1 MASSK
6 QSGRRTRRSHALGA
20 CKTCRRRHAKCDQ
33 KRPTC
38 QMCRATGVV
47 CEGFVDEIRWM
58 SDRKSQPSSGTA
70 TGKANDPE
78 KQGPRRHLYT
88 EKSRVSMSDALS
100 ADLVS
105 GSIDASLA
113 EIENRSRDAGRPSQG
128 DVVVGPFSVLDFS
141 LTGPKS
147 ASRAQPADETT
158 VANDM
163 VLSSGNTLPEGA
175 SGVSPALSQDSLA
188 YMNDLLQWSDILS
201 LDPQLHSATLS
212 GTLDLGDW
220 LPLDLGT
227 QAPILEHNLL
237 GEAPSL
243 MDDTA
248 AVYNSGPENDCVS
261 KMISAVDK
269 NPPDVLA
276 DAHFLLRHFQD
287 HVISRMM
294 AVPLDQKS
302 PWKILNVPSAVV
314 TYSDITFL
322 GSQNITHA
330 RLANLYCL
338 LACSALHLTVNPSM
352 RTPDSTERWK
362 PVAEYAYHLAKDH
375 MQMSLKHETQEP
387 KKAKYKDQLM
397 AICALTEFAVL
408 SGQQQDARCYMIDA
422 ERLLRLRGLPK
433 QRISQKARLLHHTYT
448 WLRIVGES
456 TYVLH
461 NYTPSDTFIEALK
474 NRFRYQRGEN
484 TQAAGYRT
492 SRLDDFLRLDRRP
505 SDSDLDIDEPK
516 EADVGLYDIHLQ
528 DSRKYPA
535 TLYNQIYGV
544 SETWLS
550 LVSQTTRLANV
561 METFRVAREMHPGIN
576 ASLDAWEA
584 LHRRSARLE
593 NMVCTFASRKTEDNI
608 CNSANLLAR
617 SHGCLLQALNSALV
631 IFFYRRIRQVHP
643 AILESQV
650 DKVISALNEFDVALV
665 EADQT
670 GPGTV
675 WPLFIAGCEA
685 TTPARRQ
692 SITALLDKGEARC
705 GFSAYQ
711 TVLEVMK
718 QVWDKQD
725 AHFTRGRGETFP
737 TWLDVVKGK
746 QIWPILA

>member
-1 MASSK
+1 MPWEPAEHVVGVMPNAIKRGLLARCVGQLVWYVRGSLM
-6 QSGRRTRRSHALGA
+6 RSDGWPIGSPNLLRGQQLA
-20 CKTCRRRHAKCDQ
+20 R
-33 KRPTC
+33 
-38 QMCRATGVV
+38 QMMQRSRGLDAISTQNS
-47 CEGFVDEIRWM
+47 E
-58 SDRKSQPSSGTA
+58 
-70 TGKANDPE
+70 ANIS
-78 KQGPRRHLYT
+78 T
-88 EKSRVSMSDALS
+88 SEKSRVSMSDALS

-113 EIENRSRDAGRPSQG
+113 EIENRFRDAERPSQG
-128 DVVVGPFSVLDFS
+128 DIVVGPFSVLDFS
-141 LTGPKS
+141 LTDPKF
-147 ASRAQPADETT
+147 ASSAQPADETT
-158 VANDM
+158 VANDV
-163 VLSSGNTLPEGA
+163 VLSSANTLPEGA
-175 SGVSPALSQDSLA
+175 SGVSPALSQDSIA

-227 QAPILEHNLL
+227 EAPILEHNLL

-248 AVYNSGPENDCVS
+248 AVYNSGPENYSTS
-261 KMISAVDK
+261 KVIPAVDC

-294 AVPLDQKS
+294 AVPIDQKS

-352 RTPDSTERWK
+352 RTSDSTERWK

-397 AICALTEFAVL
+397 AICALTEFAIL
-408 SGQQQDARCYMIDA
+408 TSQQQDARCYMIDA
-422 ERLLRLRGLPK
+422 ERLLRLRG
-433 QRISQKARLLHHTYT
+433 
-448 WLRIVGES
+448 ES
-456 TYVLH
+456 TYALH
-461 NYTPSDTFIEALK
+461 NYTPSDTFMEALK
-474 NRFRYQRGEN
+474 YRFRYQRVEN

-535 TLYNQIYGV
+535 TLYSQIYGV

-561 METFRVAREMHPGIN
+561 METFRVAREMRQGIN
-576 ASLDAWEA
+576 ASLEAWEA

-593 NMVCTFASRKTEDNI
+593 SMICTFASRRTEDNI
-608 CNSANLLAR
+608 CGSANILAR

-650 DKVISALNEFDVALV
+650 DKVISALNEFDVALM

-685 TTPARRQ
+685 TTPDRRQ

-711 TVLEVMK
+711 TVREVMK
-718 QVWDKQD
+718 QVWDRQD
-725 AHFTRGRGETFP
+725 AHFTRSRGEIFP
-737 TWLDVVKGK
+737 TWLDVVKSK

>member
-1 MASSK
+1 
-6 QSGRRTRRSHALGA
+6 
-20 CKTCRRRHAKCDQ
+20 
-33 KRPTC
+33 
-38 QMCRATGVV
+38 
-47 CEGFVDEIRWM
+47 
-58 SDRKSQPSSGTA
+58 
-70 TGKANDPE
+70 
-78 KQGPRRHLYT
+78 
-88 EKSRVSMSDALS
+88 MSDALS

-113 EIENRSRDAGRPSQG
+113 EIETRSRDTERPSQG
-128 DVVVGPFSVLDFS
+128 DIVVGPFAVLDFS
-141 LTGPKS
+141 LTDPKS
-147 ASRAQPADETT
+147 ASRAHPTDETT
-158 VANDM
+158 VAND
-163 VLSSGNTLPEGA
+163 VILPSGDTLPEGA
-175 SGVSPALSQDSLA
+175 SGVSPALSQESIA

-201 LDPQLHSATLS
+201 LDPQLQSATLS
-212 GTLDLGDW
+212 GTFDLGDW

-243 MDDTA
+243 MDDA
-248 AVYNSGPENDCVS
+248 AALYNCGPGQDNAS
-261 KMISAVDK
+261 KMMPSVDS

-352 RTPDSTERWK
+352 RTSDSTERWK

-397 AICALTEFAVL
+397 AICALTEFAV
-408 SGQQQDARCYMIDA
+408 
-422 ERLLRLRGLPK
+422 RLLPNFVR
-433 QRISQKARLLHHTYT
+433 
-448 WLRIVGES
+448 GES
-456 TYVLH
+456 TYALH
-461 NYTPSDTFIEALK
+461 NYTPSDTFMEALK
-474 NRFRYQRGEN
+474 YRFRYQKVEN

-516 EADVGLYDIHLQ
+516 EDDVGLYDIHLQ

-535 TLYNQIYGV
+535 TLYSQIYGV

-561 METFRVAREMHPGIN
+561 METFRVAREMRQGNN
-576 ASLDAWEA
+576 ASLEAWEA

-593 NMVCTFASRKTEDNI
+593 SMVCTFASRRTEDNI
-608 CNSANLLAR
+608 CDSTNILAK

-650 DKVISALNEFDVALV
+650 DKVISSLNEFDVALV
-665 EADQT
+665 EADHT

-685 TTPARRQ
+685 TTPERRQ
-692 SITALLDKGEARC
+692 SITLLLDKGEARC
-705 GFSAYQ
+705 GFSAYH
-711 TVLEVMK
+711 TVRDVMNH
-718 QVWDKQD
+718 VWDKQD
-725 AHFTRGRGETFP
+725 AHFTRSRGEAFP
-737 TWLDVVKGK
+737 TWLDVVKSK

>member
-1 MASSK
+1 
-6 QSGRRTRRSHALGA
+6 
-20 CKTCRRRHAKCDQ
+20 
-33 KRPTC
+33 
-38 QMCRATGVV
+38 
-47 CEGFVDEIRWM
+47 
-58 SDRKSQPSSGTA
+58 
-70 TGKANDPE
+70 
-78 KQGPRRHLYT
+78 
-88 EKSRVSMSDALS
+88 MSDALS

-113 EIENRSRDAGRPSQG
+113 EIETRSRDTERPSQG
-128 DVVVGPFSVLDFS
+128 DIVVGPFAVLDFS
-141 LTGPKS
+141 LTDPKS
-147 ASRAQPADETT
+147 ASRAHPTDETT
-158 VANDM
+158 VAND
-163 VLSSGNTLPEGA
+163 VTLPSGDTLPEGA
-175 SGVSPALSQDSLA
+175 SGVSPALSQESIA

-201 LDPQLHSATLS
+201 LDPQLQSATLS
-212 GTLDLGDW
+212 GTFDLGDW

-243 MDDTA
+243 MDDA
-248 AVYNSGPENDCVS
+248 AALYNCGPGQDNAS
-261 KMISAVDK
+261 KMMPSVDS

-352 RTPDSTERWK
+352 RTSDSTERWK

-397 AICALTEFAVL
+397 AICALTEFAV
-408 SGQQQDARCYMIDA
+408 
-422 ERLLRLRGLPK
+422 RLLPNFVR
-433 QRISQKARLLHHTYT
+433 
-448 WLRIVGES
+448 GES
-456 TYVLH
+456 TYALH
-461 NYTPSDTFIEALK
+461 NYTPSDTFMEALK
-474 NRFRYQRGEN
+474 YRFRYQKVEN

-516 EADVGLYDIHLQ
+516 EDDVGLYDIHLQ

-535 TLYNQIYGV
+535 TLYSQIYGV

-561 METFRVAREMHPGIN
+561 METFRVAREMRQGNN
-576 ASLDAWEA
+576 ASLEAWEA

-593 NMVCTFASRKTEDNI
+593 SMVCTFASRRTEDNI
-608 CNSANLLAR
+608 CDSTNILAK

-650 DKVISALNEFDVALV
+650 DKVISSLNEFDVALV
-665 EADQT
+665 EADHT

-685 TTPARRQ
+685 TTPERRQ
-692 SITALLDKGEARC
+692 SITLLLDKGEARC
-705 GFSAYQ
+705 GFSAYH
-711 TVLEVMK
+711 TVRDVMN
-718 QVWDKQD
+718 QLWDKQD
-725 AHFTRGRGETFP
+725 AHFTRSRGEAFP
-737 TWLDVVKGK
+737 TWLDVVKSK

>member
-1 MASSK
+1 
-6 QSGRRTRRSHALGA
+6 
-20 CKTCRRRHAKCDQ
+20 
-33 KRPTC
+33 
-38 QMCRATGVV
+38 
-47 CEGFVDEIRWM
+47 
-58 SDRKSQPSSGTA
+58 
-70 TGKANDPE
+70 
-78 KQGPRRHLYT
+78 
-88 EKSRVSMSDALS
+88 MSDALS

-113 EIENRSRDAGRPSQG
+113 EIENRSRDAERPSHG
-128 DVVVGPFSVLDFS
+128 DVVVGPFSVLDFR

-158 VANDM
+158 VANDV

-220 LPLDLGT
+220 LPLDLVT

-248 AVYNSGPENDCVS
+248 AVYNSGPENDS
-261 KMISAVDK
+261 APNMIPTVDC

-352 RTPDSTERWK
+352 RTSDSTERWK
-362 PVAEYAYHLAKDH
+362 PVADYAYHLAKDH

-408 SGQQQDARCYMIDA
+408 SGQQQDARCYVIDA

-456 TYVLH
+456 TYALH
-461 NYTPSDTFIEALK
+461 NYTPSDTFMEALK
-474 NRFRYQRGEN
+474 YRFRHQRVEN

-528 DSRKYPA
+528 DSRRYPA
-535 TLYNQIYGV
+535 TLYSQIYGV

-561 METFRVAREMHPGIN
+561 METFRVAREMRPGIS
-576 ASLDAWEA
+576 ASLEAWEA

-593 NMVCTFASRKTEDNI
+593 SMVCTFASRGTEDNI
-608 CNSANLLAR
+608 CGSANTLAR
-617 SHGCLLQALNSALV
+617 LHGCLLQALNSALV

-685 TTPARRQ
+685 TTPDRRLL
-692 SITALLDKGEARC
+692 ITALLDKGEARC

-711 TVLEVMK
+711 TVREVMK
-718 QVWDKQD
+718 QVWDRQD
-725 AHFTRGRGETFP
+725 KHFTRSRGEAFP
-737 TWLDVVKGK
+737 TWLDVVKSK

>member
-1 MASSK
+1 
-6 QSGRRTRRSHALGA
+6 
-20 CKTCRRRHAKCDQ
+20 
-33 KRPTC
+33 
-38 QMCRATGVV
+38 
-47 CEGFVDEIRWM
+47 
-58 SDRKSQPSSGTA
+58 
-70 TGKANDPE
+70 
-78 KQGPRRHLYT
+78 
-88 EKSRVSMSDALS
+88 MSDALS

-113 EIENRSRDAGRPSQG
+113 EIENRFRDAERPSQG
-128 DVVVGPFSVLDFS
+128 DIVVGPFSVLDFS
-141 LTGPKS
+141 LTDPKP

-158 VANDM
+158 VANDV
-163 VLSSGNTLPEGA
+163 VLSSANTLPEGA
-175 SGVSPALSQDSLA
+175 SGVSPALSQDSIA

-243 MDDTA
+243 VDDTA
-248 AVYNSGPENDCVS
+248 AVYNSGPEDYSTS
-261 KMISAVDK
+261 KVIPAVDC

-294 AVPLDQKS
+294 AVPIDQKS

-330 RLANLYCL
+330 RLANLYRL
-338 LACSALHLTVNPSM
+338 LACSALHLTINPSM
-352 RTPDSTERWK
+352 RTSDSTERWK

-397 AICALTEFAVL
+397 AICALTEFAIL
-408 SGQQQDARCYMIDA
+408 SSQQQDARCYMIDA

-456 TYVLH
+456 TYALH
-461 NYTPSDTFIEALK
+461 NYMPSDTFMEALK
-474 NRFRYQRGEN
+474 YRFRNQIVEN

-535 TLYNQIYGV
+535 TLYSQIYGV

-561 METFRVAREMHPGIN
+561 METFRVAREMRQGIN
-576 ASLDAWEA
+576 ASLEAWEA

-593 NMVCTFASRKTEDNI
+593 SMICTFASRRTEDNI
-608 CNSANLLAR
+608 CGSANILAR

-650 DKVISALNEFDVALV
+650 DKVISALNEFDVVLV

-685 TTPARRQ
+685 TTPDRRQ
-692 SITALLDKGEARC
+692 SIMALLDKGEARC
-705 GFSAYQ
+705 GFSAYE
-711 TVLEVMK
+711 TVREVMK
-718 QVWDKQD
+718 QVWDRQD
-725 AHFTRGRGETFP
+725 EHFTRSRGETFP
-737 TWLDVVKGK
+737 TWLDVVKSK

>member
-1 MASSK
+1 
-6 QSGRRTRRSHALGA
+6 
-20 CKTCRRRHAKCDQ
+20 
-33 KRPTC
+33 
-38 QMCRATGVV
+38 MCRATGVV

-58 SDRKSQPSSGTA
+58 SDRKSQPSSGTTA
-70 TGKANDPE
+70 KKANDPE

-113 EIENRSRDAGRPSQG
+113 EIETRSRDTERPSQG
-128 DVVVGPFSVLDFS
+128 DIVVGPFAVLDFS
-141 LTGPKS
+141 LTEPKS
-147 ASRAQPADETT
+147 ASRAHPTDETT
-158 VANDM
+158 VAND
-163 VLSSGNTLPEGA
+163 VILPSGDTLAEGA
-175 SGVSPALSQDSLA
+175 SGVSPALSQESIA

-201 LDPQLHSATLS
+201 LDPQLQSATLS
-212 GTLDLGDW
+212 GTFDLGDW

-227 QAPILEHNLL
+227 QAPMLEHNLL

-248 AVYNSGPENDCVS
+248 ALYHCVPGQDNAS
-261 KMISAVDK
+261 KMVPPVDS

-276 DAHFLLRHFQD
+276 DAHYLLRHFQD

-352 RTPDSTERWK
+352 RTSDSTERWK

-397 AICALTEFAVL
+397 AICALTEFAIL
-408 SGQQQDARCYMIDA
+408 SSQQQDARCYMIDA

-456 TYVLH
+456 TYALH
-461 NYTPSDTFIEALK
+461 NYTPSDAFMEALK
-474 NRFRYQRGEN
+474 YRFRYQKVEN

-516 EADVGLYDIHLQ
+516 EDDVGLYDIHLQ

-535 TLYNQIYGV
+535 TLYSQIYGV

-561 METFRVAREMHPGIN
+561 METFRVAREMRQGNN
-576 ASLDAWEA
+576 ASLEAWEA

-593 NMVCTFASRKTEDNI
+593 SMVCTFASRRTEDNI
-608 CNSANLLAR
+608 CDSTNILAK

-650 DKVISALNEFDVALV
+650 DKVISSLNEFDVALV
-665 EADQT
+665 EADHT

-685 TTPARRQ
+685 TTPERRQ
-692 SITALLDKGEARC
+692 SITLLLDKGEARC
-705 GFSAYQ
+705 GFSAYH
-711 TVLEVMK
+711 TVRDVMN

-725 AHFTRGRGETFP
+725 AHFTRSRGETFP
-737 TWLDVVKGK
+737 TWLDVVKSK

>member
-1 MASSK
+1 
-6 QSGRRTRRSHALGA
+6 
-20 CKTCRRRHAKCDQ
+20 
-33 KRPTC
+33 
-38 QMCRATGVV
+38 
-47 CEGFVDEIRWM
+47 
-58 SDRKSQPSSGTA
+58 
-70 TGKANDPE
+70 
-78 KQGPRRHLYT
+78 
-88 EKSRVSMSDALS
+88 MSDALS

-147 ASRAQPADETT
+147 ASTTQPADETT
-158 VANDM
+158 VANDV

-243 MDDTA
+243 MNDTA
-248 AVYNSGPENDCVS
+248 AVYNPGPENGCDS
-261 KMISAVDK
+261 KMISAVDN

-352 RTPDSTERWK
+352 RTSDSTERWK

-397 AICALTEFAVL
+397 AICALTGFAV
-408 SGQQQDARCYMIDA
+408 
-422 ERLLRLRGLPK
+422 RLLSSYVPD
-433 QRISQKARLLHHTYT
+433 RLLIEAGSK
-448 WLRIVGES
+448 WPAAGRE
-456 TYVLH
+456 VLH
-461 NYTPSDTFIEALK
+461 D
-474 NRFRYQRGEN
+474 
-484 TQAAGYRT
+484 
-492 SRLDDFLRLDRRP
+492 
-505 SDSDLDIDEPK
+505 
-516 EADVGLYDIHLQ
+516 
-528 DSRKYPA
+528 
-535 TLYNQIYGV
+535 
-544 SETWLS
+544 
-550 LVSQTTRLANV
+550 
-561 METFRVAREMHPGIN
+561 
-576 ASLDAWEA
+576 
-584 LHRRSARLE
+584 
-593 NMVCTFASRKTEDNI
+593 
-608 CNSANLLAR
+608 
-617 SHGCLLQALNSALV
+617 
-631 IFFYRRIRQVHP
+631 
-643 AILESQV
+643 
-650 DKVISALNEFDVALV
+650 
-665 EADQT
+665 
-670 GPGTV
+670 
-675 WPLFIAGCEA
+675 
-685 TTPARRQ
+685 
-692 SITALLDKGEARC
+692 
-705 GFSAYQ
+705 
-711 TVLEVMK
+711 
-718 QVWDKQD
+718 
-725 AHFTRGRGETFP
+725 
-737 TWLDVVKGK
+737 
-746 QIWPILA
+746 

>member
-1 MASSK
+1 
-6 QSGRRTRRSHALGA
+6 
-20 CKTCRRRHAKCDQ
+20 
-33 KRPTC
+33 
-38 QMCRATGVV
+38 MCRATGVFRHG
-47 CEGFVDEIRWM
+47 E
-58 SDRKSQPSSGTA
+58 
-70 TGKANDPE
+70 ANAKTSE
-78 KQGPRRHLYT
+78 KL
-88 EKSRVSMSDALS
+88 RVSMSDALS

-113 EIENRSRDAGRPSQG
+113 EIENRSRDTERPSQG
-128 DVVVGPFSVLDFS
+128 DIVVGPFSVLDFS
-141 LTGPKS
+141 LTDPKS
-147 ASRAQPADETT
+147 GSRSQPTDNTT
-158 VANDM
+158 VTNDV
-163 VLSSGNTLPEGA
+163 VLPGDTLPEGA
-175 SGVSPALSQDSLA
+175 SGVSPALSQESIA

-201 LDPQLHSATLS
+201 LDPQLQSATLS
-212 GTLDLGDW
+212 GTFDLGNW

-227 QAPILEHNLL
+227 QAPILEDNML

-243 MDDTA
+243 IDDTSA
-248 AVYNSGPENDCVS
+248 AYNCGTEHDGAS
-261 KMISAVDK
+261 KMMPSVDST
-269 NPPDVLA
+269 PCDVLA

-314 TYSDITFL
+314 TYSDLTFL

-352 RTPDSTERWK
+352 RTSDSMERWK

-397 AICALTEFAVL
+397 AICALTEFAIL
-408 SGQQQDARCYMIDA
+408 NSQQQDARCYMIDA

-456 TYVLH
+456 TYALH
-461 NYTPSDTFIEALK
+461 NYTPSDTFMEALK
-474 NRFRYQRGEN
+474 YRFRYQKVEN
-484 TQAAGYRT
+484 TQAGGYRT

-516 EADVGLYDIHLQ
+516 EDDVGLYDIHLQ

-535 TLYNQIYGV
+535 TLYSQIYGV

-561 METFRVAREMHPGIN
+561 METFRVAREMRQGTN
-576 ASLDAWEA
+576 ASLEAWET

-593 NMVCTFASRKTEDNI
+593 NMVCTFASREAEDNLCDSTNI
-608 CNSANLLAR
+608 LAK
-617 SHGCLLQALNSALV
+617 SHGYLLQALNSALV
-631 IFFYRRIRQVHP
+631 IFFYKRIRQVHP

-650 DKVISALNEFDVALV
+650 DKVISALGDFDAALV
-665 EADQT
+665 DADHT

-685 TTPARRQ
+685 TTSDRRQ
-692 SITALLDKGEARC
+692 LIKVLLDKGEARC
-705 GFSAYQ
+705 GFSTYQ
-711 TVLEVMK
+711 TVRDVMK

-725 AHFTRGRGETFP
+725 AHFTRRRGDTFP
-737 TWLDVVKGK
+737 TWLDVVKSK

>member
-1 MASSK
+1 MD
-6 QSGRRTRRSHALGA
+6 AL
-20 CKTCRRRHAKCDQ
+20 
-33 KRPTC
+33 
-38 QMCRATGVV
+38 
-47 CEGFVDEIRWM
+47 
-58 SDRKSQPSSGTA
+58 
-70 TGKANDPE
+70 
-78 KQGPRRHLYT
+78 

-113 EIENRSRDAGRPSQG
+113 EIETRSRDTERPSQG
-128 DVVVGPFSVLDFS
+128 DIVVGPFAVLDFS
-141 LTGPKS
+141 LTDPKS
-147 ASRAQPADETT
+147 ASRAHPTDETT
-158 VANDM
+158 VAND
-163 VLSSGNTLPEGA
+163 VILPSGDTLPEGA
-175 SGVSPALSQDSLA
+175 SGVSPALSQESIA

-201 LDPQLHSATLS
+201 LDPQLQSATLS
-212 GTLDLGDW
+212 GTFDLGDW

-243 MDDTA
+243 MDDA
-248 AVYNSGPENDCVS
+248 AALYNCGPGQDNAS
-261 KMISAVDK
+261 KMMPSVDS

-352 RTPDSTERWK
+352 RTSDSTERWK

-397 AICALTEFAVL
+397 AICALTEFAV
-408 SGQQQDARCYMIDA
+408 
-422 ERLLRLRGLPK
+422 RLLPNFVR
-433 QRISQKARLLHHTYT
+433 
-448 WLRIVGES
+448 GES
-456 TYVLH
+456 TYALH
-461 NYTPSDTFIEALK
+461 NYTPSDTFMEALK
-474 NRFRYQRGEN
+474 YRFRYQKVEN

-516 EADVGLYDIHLQ
+516 EDDVGLYDIHLQ

-535 TLYNQIYGV
+535 TLYSQIYGV

-561 METFRVAREMHPGIN
+561 METFRVAREMRQGNN
-576 ASLDAWEA
+576 ASLEAWEA

-593 NMVCTFASRKTEDNI
+593 SMVCTFASRRTEDNI
-608 CNSANLLAR
+608 CDSTNILAK

-650 DKVISALNEFDVALV
+650 DKVISSLNEFDVALV
-665 EADQT
+665 EADHT

-685 TTPARRQ
+685 TTPERRQ
-692 SITALLDKGEARC
+692 SITLLLDKGEARC
-705 GFSAYQ
+705 GFSAYH
-711 TVLEVMK
+711 TVRDVMN

-725 AHFTRGRGETFP
+725 AHFTRSRGEAFP
-737 TWLDVVKGK
+737 TWLDVVKSK